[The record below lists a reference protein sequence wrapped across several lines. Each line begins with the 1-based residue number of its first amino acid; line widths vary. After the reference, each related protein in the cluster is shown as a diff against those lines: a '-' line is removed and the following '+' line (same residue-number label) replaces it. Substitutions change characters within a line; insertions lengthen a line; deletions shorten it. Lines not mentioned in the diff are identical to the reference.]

1 MIPNLMLK
9 HLVLSADGISD
20 EMIVESNGKWYI
32 FIHSL
37 FIMFVKIM
45 KKLSESPLRDC
56 LFQRQDLR
64 GKGGLSDE
72 IF

>member
-1 MIPNLMLK
+1 MILNSMLK
-9 HLVLSADGISD
+9 HLVISADGISD

-45 KKLSESPLRDC
+45 KKLS
-56 LFQRQDLR
+56 
-64 GKGGLSDE
+64 
-72 IF
+72 